1 MSFWGPPE
9 SDFIIKH
16 CLRKQCLIM
25 DPGTDFGSFWGA
37 PQNRVLG
44 PNPGYTVSIEE
55 YRVLGP
61 FWAIFEQIWP
71 NMANYRPN

>member
-1 MSFWGPPE
+1 
-9 SDFIIKH
+9 
-16 CLRKQCLIM
+16 M